1 MTPKVLIV
9 DDSATVRKACR
20 LFLLEEDF
28 EVIITSD
35 AARVLDIIAE
45 IKPDVVVTDIMM
57 PEMDGYTFLR
67 RLREE
72 ESLASLP
79 VIIMSSKKRESM
91 EGLFASCGISAYL
104 EKPFG
109 RKEFVKT
116 IQGVL
121 GR

>member
-20 LFLLEEDF
+20 LFLLDEDY

-67 RLREE
+67 RLREDE
-72 ESLASLP
+72 GLASLP

-91 EGLFASCGISAYL
+91 EGLFASYGVSVYL

-109 RKEFVKT
+109 RKEFVGAIK
-116 IQGVL
+116 GVL